1 MITIK
6 SSDFLIHNDLKDIY
20 DLDIYRNDNEIVIK
34 NSHLVCPQF
43 YFKKEGNSFIVSTDF
58 KVKGI
63 KTVFDPILNIKRNST
78 ERVFTPPLNIKHSM
92 WGIDGKFQK
101 MLNIETPE
109 LPYKVIN
116 NWSEIRINRSGE
128 LEVKPNVYSR
138 LYSVDIEDSRNLI
151 MLWKEKYSDIVSDYC
166 RRNVFIP
173 TLTGGCDT
181 RILTY
186 FWRNFNL
193 SEYRL
198 RAVKKDGKNNV
209 EKGRIEIEIAEKVID
224 KLGLKMTRCEEP
236 PEGKVSMSGTYT
248 ESTQKQILL
257 NDRNF
262 VTNVINRCNF
272 EWYQI
277 CPFMDDLYLMI
288 KPHRLYEMR
297 VLFMLMFCP
306 DLLDIEIISE
316 AGQGIYD
323 FDYFKGVIDDMKGL
337 IWKWKKNA

>member
-6 SSDFLIHNDLKDIY
+6 SSDFLIHNDCKEIY
-20 DLDIYRNDNEIVIK
+20 DLDIYRNDSEIVIK
-34 NSHLVCPQF
+34 NTHLVCPQF
-43 YFKKEGNSFIVSTDF
+43 YFKKKGNEFTLSTDF
-58 KVKGI
+58 KVKEI
-63 KTVFDPILNIKRNST
+63 RTVFDPILNIKRNSM

-92 WGIDGKFQK
+92 WGIDGKFRK
-101 MLNIETPE
+101 MLNAEDPE

-116 NWSEIRINRSGE
+116 NWSEIRINRNGE
-128 LEVKPNVYSR
+128 LKVKPNNYSR
-138 LYSVDIEDSRNLI
+138 LYSVDIEDCKNLV
-151 MLWKEKYSDIVSDYC
+151 MMWKEKYSDIVSDYC
-166 RRNVFIP
+166 RRNSFIP

-193 SEYRL
+193 VEYRL
-198 RAVKKDGKNNV
+198 RAVKKDGKNNI
-209 EKGRIEIEIAEKVID
+209 EKGKTEIEIAEKVID
-224 KLGLKMTRCEEP
+224 KLGLKMTRYEDP
-236 PEGKVSMSGTYT
+236 PEGKVSMCGTYT

-262 VTNVINRCNF
+262 VTNVINKCNF

-316 AGQGIYD
+316 AGQGIYT

-337 IWKWKKNA
+337 IWKWKKNG